1 MECFD
6 VPVVDGKVPGLS
18 RRPIRV
24 LHVLHTFSAGGLE
37 NGVVNII
44 NHSPDHVIHE
54 LCFLSSAG
62 EFLARLERRVVYHEL
77 HKRDGN
83 DVRTLLRLRQLF
95 QRRDIDIV
103 HTRNWAAFDGVLAA
117 CFTRRPILVHG
128 EHGRDV
134 TDPEGLVKRRN
145 IARRAL
151 AFRTRRFVAVSRNL
165 YDWLH
170 ATVRVPEA
178 KLVFIPNGVD
188 TERFQPKRQNSLR
201 RELGIGE
208 DEFVVGTVGRL
219 DPVKNHECLIDAIRD
234 LNVSGSQKVRLVIV
248 GDGPRRSHLER
259 MLESFPFSPKPL
271 LIGFRPDVENVYA
284 AFDVFVLPSFAEG
297 MSNTLLEAMAC
308 GLPVVCTAV
317 GGNVELVE
325 DCKRGTLIPSDDK
338 LALANALLEYAR
350 SPERRVTDGANARS
364 FVVDHFSLQRMVDQ
378 YVRLY
383 ESVALCATTY

>member
-6 VPVVDGKVPGLS
+6 VPVVDGKVPRLS

-24 LHVLHTFSAGGLE
+24 LHVLHTFSTGGLE
-37 NGVVNII
+37 NGVVNLI

-54 LCFLSSAG
+54 LCFLSSGG
-62 EFLARLERRVVYHEL
+62 EFLARLERPVVYHEL

-83 DVRTLLRLRQLF
+83 DVRTLFRLRQLF
-95 QRRDIDIV
+95 QSRAVDIV

-117 CFTRRPILVHG
+117 CLTRKPIVVHG
-128 EHGRDV
+128 EHGRDIS
-134 TDPEGLVKRRN
+134 DPEGTVKRRN

-151 AFRTRRFVAVSRNL
+151 SFRTRRFVAVSRNL

-188 TERFQPKRQNSLR
+188 TERFQPRPQNSLR
-201 RELGIGE
+201 KELGIGE

-219 DPVKNHECLIDAIRD
+219 DPVKNHECLIETIRD
-234 LNVSGSQKVRLVIV
+234 LNAASSNKVRLVIV
-248 GDGPRRSHLER
+248 GDGPRRSHLEK
-259 MLESFPFSPKPL
+259 MLEAFPVSPKPL

-284 AFDVFVLPSFAEG
+284 AFDVFALTSFAEG

-325 DCKRGTLIPSDDK
+325 DRKHGTLVPPGDK
-338 LALANALLEYAR
+338 RALANAFVEYMI
-350 SPERRVTDGANARS
+350 SPERRRTDGANARR
-364 FVVDHFSLQRMVDQ
+364 FVVDHFSLPRMVDR